1 MGFGIRQIW
10 VEIPLM
16 SCVPLA
22 IFFICKNVENKI
34 AYFTK
39 MVLDKWNKLRNA
51 IITVTDIEQVLNK

>member
-10 VEIPLM
+10 VEIPLT

-22 IFFICKNVENKI
+22 IFFIYKDVENKI

-39 MVLDKWNKLRNA
+39 TELDKWNSLRNA
-51 IITVTDIEQVLNK
+51 IITVTDRASAQ